1 MSTGLAKLVSSVAH
15 RHKFSLV
22 ECSLEKSSTNNGFI
36 SVNKLL
42 LYYTN
47 PVNVLDRHGSF
58 NVRLLNDYFLSVNGH
73 HTMQTTVPSSNHYI
87 RITRSSLFTS
97 CSRPPRSV
105 KGRIIQLESSN
116 LKAQKTKWLSFHV

>member
-47 PVNVLDRHGSF
+47 QVNVLDRHGSF
-58 NVRLLNDYFLSVNGH
+58 NVRLLNDYFLSVNVH
-73 HTMQTTVPSSNHYI
+73 HTDANDCIFIEPLYSHNMTYHIYLVFETP
-87 RITRSSLFTS
+87 
-97 CSRPPRSV
+97 
-105 KGRIIQLESSN
+105 
-116 LKAQKTKWLSFHV
+116 TKC